1 MRNRTPLAVVGVL
14 TATALLLAA
23 CGTPDQGA
31 GEGSSASAAAGD
43 DTLTVGQTSGI
54 TQLDPNTTTLSTE
67 RVLWNL
73 LWDGLT
79 TQTEQGKVEGELA
92 TGWTTSDDQ
101 LTWTFTLRDDVT
113 FHDGRAFTATD
124 AVKNIERVLDP
135 DIASPQRAKIS
146 SIATATAPDDTTL
159 VLTLSAPMAQLPA
172 ALVDVKMTDVDHI
185 DAVNTDANGTGPYT
199 LVDFVPDQQVTLAAN
214 PDYFG
219 GAPEVAAVEIVKYS
233 DITSAESAVA
243 SGAIDVLWG
252 LPFDQLES
260 QVGTGLTAVT
270 PKDPSQTA
278 VLEVDTLSA
287 PFDDPRARQA
297 LSYATDR
304 KAIQEASYG
313 GLGEINLGSTLV
325 SPVNPYATDDV
336 TDYTY
341 DLDKAKEL
349 FAEAGVTPGQ
359 GFTCW
364 ATAGG
369 SFPEFATTCQILQAS
384 LAEIGID
391 LKIETNESSTWIAQF
406 YPAGKSYPGL
416 IVTDYLSREA
426 APLPFVA
433 DYFGAG
439 GWSPSNWPGTPEYE
453 AAKQLIKSATDD
465 AGITEGFAQFQTITS
480 REQPLV
486 NILNVGTPSVVRAGV
501 SGVWMEGNGT
511 THVEQASFS
520 G

>member
-1 MRNRTPLAVVGVL
+1 MRTRTPLAVAGAL
-14 TATALLLAA
+14 AATALLLAA
-23 CGTPDQGA
+23 CGTPDTGA
-31 GEGSSASAAAGD
+31 GEGSSASADVGD

-79 TQTEQGKVEGELA
+79 TQTEQGDVEGELA
-92 TGWTTSDDQ
+92 TDWTTSDDQ

-113 FHDGRAFTATD
+113 YHDGRAFTATD

-146 SIATATAPDDTTL
+146 SVTGAAAPDDTTL
-159 VLTLSAPMAQLPA
+159 VLTLSAPMSQLPA
-172 ALVDVKMTDVDHI
+172 ALVDVKMTDVDDI

-219 GAPEVAAVEIVKYS
+219 GEPEVATVEIVKYS

-243 SGAIDVLWG
+243 GGAIDVLWG

-270 PKDPSQTA
+270 PADPSQTA

-304 KAIQEASYG
+304 AAIQAASYG
-313 GLGEINLGSTLV
+313 GLGELNLGSTLV

-341 DLDKAKEL
+341 DLDRAKEL
-349 FAEAGVTPGQ
+349 FAEAGVAEGQ
-359 GFTCW
+359 SFTCW

-391 LKIETNESSTWIAQF
+391 LTIETNESSTWIAAF

-433 DYFGAG
+433 DYFGEG

-453 AAKQLIKSATDD
+453 AAKQLIKTATDD
-465 AGITEGFAQFQTITS
+465 EGVTEGFARFQTITS
-480 REQPLV
+480 REQPLI
-486 NILNVGTPSVVRAGV
+486 NILNVGTPSVVRPGV

-511 THVEQASFS
+511 THVEQASL
-520 G
+520 GG